1 MKVRQSNIRH
11 GVADYYRLQTMDAI
25 FMFSKIDLNGVRII
39 VTGASSGIGWALA
52 EQLAREKSR
61 LILASR
67 NQEKL
72 DELARRLGQHG
83 GEAHAVPTDVTDAGQ
98 RGRLIEAAV
107 ARWGGIDIL
116 INNAGVGA
124 KGFFSD
130 AQEDRLRR
138 IFEVNFFAATEL
150 TRLVLPHLRQGKNP
164 MVVNVS
170 SILGRRAIPGCTEY
184 CASKFA
190 LAGWSEGLRAEL
202 FHQGIHVLLVC
213 PGRIITNF
221 NENMIENKVEFGWQN
236 HRAMT
241 AERCARLIVRAIRRR
256 QNELVITAPGKAL
269 VWTNR
274 IAPRLLDYLLGR
286 FSRK

>member
-1 MKVRQSNIRH
+1 
-11 GVADYYRLQTMDAI
+11 
-25 FMFSKIDLNGVRII
+25 MFSRINLNGARTI

-52 EQLAREKSR
+52 EQLARERSR
-61 LILASR
+61 LVLAAR
-67 NQEKL
+67 NQGKL
-72 DELARRLGQHG
+72 EELAQVIRAQG
-83 GEAHAVPTDVTDAGQ
+83 GEAHVVATDVTDPIQ
-98 RGRLIEAAV
+98 RARLIDAAT
-107 ARWGGIDIL
+107 ACLGGIDIL

-124 KGFFSD
+124 MGFFTE

-150 TRLVLPHLRQGKNP
+150 TRLALPHLRQGKNP

-202 FHQGIHVLLVC
+202 VHQGIHVLLVC
-213 PGRIITNF
+213 PGRILTNF
-221 NENMIENKVEFGWQN
+221 QENLLEDKVRFRWQN

-241 AERCARLIVRAIRRR
+241 SERCAQLIVRAMRRR
-256 QNELVITAPGKAL
+256 RNELTTTAEGKML
-269 VWTNR
+269 VWLNR
-274 IAPRLLDYLLGR
+274 VSPRFLDYLLAR
-286 FSRK
+286 FSG

>member
-1 MKVRQSNIRH
+1 
-11 GVADYYRLQTMDAI
+11 
-25 FMFSKIDLNGVRII
+25 MFSWIDLSGARII

-52 EQLAREKSR
+52 DQLAREKSR

-67 NQEKL
+67 NREKL
-72 DELARRLGQHG
+72 DELSRMISVQG
-83 GEAHAVPTDVTDAGQ
+83 GEAHVVTTDVTDAGQ
-98 RGRLIEAAV
+98 RARLIESAL
-107 ARWGGIDIL
+107 ARLGGIDIL

-124 KGFFSD
+124 MGFFSE
-130 AQEDRLRR
+130 AKEDHLRR

-150 TRLVLPHLRQGKNP
+150 TRLALPHLRQGKKP

-190 LAGWSEGLRAEL
+190 LAGWSEGLRAAL
-202 FHQGIHVLLVC
+202 VHQGIHVLLVC

-221 NENMIENKVEFGWQN
+221 QQNLIEDKVRFGWQN

-241 AERCARLIVRAIRRR
+241 AQRCAQLIIRAIRRR
-256 QNELVITAPGKAL
+256 KNELIITAPGKAL

-274 IAPRLLDYLLGR
+274 LAPRLLDYLLAR
-286 FSRK
+286 FSR

>member
-1 MKVRQSNIRH
+1 ML
-11 GVADYYRLQTMDAI
+11 YRI
-25 FMFSKIDLNGVRII
+25 NLNGARII

-61 LILASR
+61 LILAAR
-67 NQEKL
+67 NQDRLE
-72 DELARRLGQHG
+72 ELVRAIRAQGS
-83 GEAHAVPTDVTDAGQ
+83 EAHAVPTDVADPGQ
-98 RGRLIEAAV
+98 RGRLIDV
-107 ARWGGIDIL
+107 GVSRLGGLDIL

-124 KGFFSD
+124 MGFFSE
-130 AQEDRLRR
+130 AHEDRLRR

-150 TRLVLPHLRQGKNP
+150 SRLALPHLRQGNNP

-202 FHQGIHVLLVC
+202 AHQGIHVLLVC
-213 PGRIITNF
+213 PGRILTDF
-221 NENMIENKVEFGWQN
+221 QENLLEDKVRFRWQN

-241 AERCARLIVRAIRRR
+241 AERCAQLIVRAIRRR
-256 QNELVITAPGKAL
+256 KNELTTTAEGKML
-269 VWTNR
+269 VWLNR
-274 IAPRLLDYLLGR
+274 LSPRLLDYLLAR
-286 FSRK
+286 FSG